1 MVRYITDGN
10 SNYLSYDTEQ
20 RIYSIMELNNVAY
33 ELVTDKVLENIRRQ
47 LMRENNYRMKK
58 MENLSVNYDDIY
70 YKPCASSVRTD
81 RRTYG
86 SMRGPKRTASETKI
100 C

>member
-1 MVRYITDGN
+1 MVRHITDGN

-20 RIYSIMELNNVAY
+20 RIYSIIELNNVAY
-33 ELVTDKVLENIRRQ
+33 ELVTDRVLENIRRQ
-47 LMRENNYRMKK
+47 LMCENNYRMKK
-58 MENLSVNYDDIY
+58 MGNLSVNYDGIC
-70 YKPCASSVRTD
+70 YKPSVRTD

>member
-1 MVRYITDGN
+1 MVRHITDGN

-33 ELVTDKVLENIRRQ
+33 ELVTDRVLENIRRQ

-58 MENLSVNYDDIY
+58 MENLSVNYDDIC
-70 YKPCASSVRTD
+70 YKSSVRTD

-86 SMRGPKRTASETKI
+86 SMRGPRTASETKI